1 MSWYSSVQG
10 VGTGAGVGA
19 GREGEGVELYR
30 RDNASDEKIYL
41 YAIAT
46 PVY

>member
-1 MSWYSSVQG
+1 M
-10 VGTGAGVGA
+10 GTGAGVGA
-19 GREGEGVELYR
+19 GAGLVGDNMREGEGVEMYR